1 MTAKPGLFTLLLGL
15 ATALMVAL
23 AGAAVWALA
32 ALWRNSDLCLLAL
45 PLGVLIGRVLQRHC
59 GDRRGL
65 GAAFAVLFSLAGS
78 AYALG
83 LIASARVAMMMGMRL
98 SDTLGRIG
106 TDMALAVAWARLDRL
121 EIVCLIA
128 AALLAGGIAFWR
140 SRPQPLPFGQEAGPR
155 GS

>member
-1 MTAKPGLFTLLLGL
+1 MAAKPGSFTPLLGL

-32 ALWRNSDLCLLAL
+32 ALWRNGDLCLLAL

-59 GDRRGL
+59 GAWRGV
-65 GAAFAVLFSLAGS
+65 GAVFAVVFSLAGS

-83 LIASARVAMMMGMRL
+83 LIASARVAMLMGMRL

-106 TDMALAVAWARLDRL
+106 ADMALAVAWARLDRL
-121 EIVCLIA
+121 EVASLIA
-128 AALLAGGIAFWR
+128 AALLAGGVAFWR
-140 SRPQPLPFGQEAGPR
+140 SKPRPLPFGQETDPR
-155 GS
+155 GG

>member
-1 MTAKPGLFTLLLGL
+1 MPAKSSRFTLLLGL

-32 ALWRNSDLCLLAL
+32 ALWRNGDLCLLAL

-59 GDRRGL
+59 RGYRGL
-65 GAAFAVLFSLAGS
+65 AAFFAAIFSLAGS

-83 LIASARVAMMMGMRL
+83 LIASARVAMLMGMRL
-98 SDTLGRIG
+98 SDTLGQIG
-106 TDMALAVAWARLDRL
+106 VEMALAVAWARLSGL
-121 EIVCLIA
+121 ELICLIA
-128 AALLAGGIAFWR
+128 AAIVAAAAAAW
-140 SRPQPLPFGQEAGPR
+140 RPQPRPLPFEQESGT